1 MEQPSGSCGYQREL
15 AQIGMLNR
23 YCICSFIL
31 CMSHLV
37 EPLKK
42 VTLQDCYISVQKA
55 HDFLVERGKKAVAG
69 LNQKSDKNWGVACKR
84 VRVDLSAGVPSEY
97 IGKGLTEHSLV
108 EIINQCATIERLLD
122 ALKWAQTPK
131 SGLSKYMV
139 RCCHPTT
146 SSADNENDLMLE
158 SENGKMACFEV
169 SDVASGKDGN
179 NKEKKSLV
187 ALGVLNG
194 DKSGEKTNQGWPKA
208 RRAFLVVSEE
218 FGKKLPERK
227 RAWLKGDAPHCHY
240 KKVGAEGT
248 TVIFEV
254 LNGGPDA

>member
-1 MEQPSGSCGYQREL
+1 
-15 AQIGMLNR
+15 
-23 YCICSFIL
+23 
-31 CMSHLV
+31 MSHLV
-37 EPLKK
+37 EPIKE
-42 VTLQDCYISVQKA
+42 VTLQDCYVRVQKA
-55 HDFLVERGKKAVAG
+55 HNFLVERGKKAVAG
-69 LNQKSDKNWGVACKR
+69 LNQKSDKDWGVDCKR
-84 VRVDLSAGVPSEY
+84 VRVDLSAGVPPED

-146 SSADNENDLMLE
+146 SSAHKENDLILE

-169 SDVASGKDGN
+169 SDVASEKDGN

-187 ALGVLNG
+187 ALRVLND
-194 DKSGEKTNQGWPKA
+194 DKHGKELNEDWPKA

-218 FGKKLPERK
+218 FGKNLP
-227 RAWLKGDAPHCHY
+227 
-240 KKVGAEGT
+240 
-248 TVIFEV
+248 
-254 LNGGPDA
+254 